1 MTDTRMR
8 VLLDNGVFSHSG
20 FAEGAVMQT
29 AVHWGDTDLVLPV
42 QGLVRKAPQENAEY
56 QSQIEALF
64 TVGRLIREGRIEAYD
79 YSEILFE
86 RMRHRT
92 EVQAYNAL
100 HGCRIHRCPPA
111 VERSRFRSST
121 NFMDTISKGGKNDQK
136 KSVKKGTTLGNA
148 NQISFF
154 KWLCTLRK
162 EHVDA
167 LISQAALIGLTAFEI
182 ESLKNV
188 DWFQF
193 LCERSESSE
202 NYPDVFHLWTAERN
216 GFDAL
221 LTLDG
226 KLQNLVSRVRN
237 EKVRKVEIKTK
248 VVRPLDLLPKLG
260 IDKPDPVPMDANR
273 FYRWRVK

>member
-1 MTDTRMR
+1 MTSTLMR
-8 VLLDNGVFSHSG
+8 VLLDNGVFSHSE
-20 FAEGAVMQT
+20 FSEGAVMQT
-29 AVHWGDTDLVLPV
+29 AVHWGDSDLVLPV
-42 QGLVRKAPQENAEY
+42 QGLVRKAPQKNAEY
-56 QSQIEALF
+56 QSQVEALF

-86 RMRHRT
+86 RMRPRT

-100 HGCRIHRCPPA
+100 QGCTIHRCPPA
-111 VERSRFRSST
+111 VERSRFRGSM
-121 NFMDTISKGGKNDQK
+121 NFIDTISKGGKNDQK
-136 KSVKKGTTLGNA
+136 KSVKKGVTLGDA
-148 NQISFF
+148 NQIAFF

-162 EHVDA
+162 EHVGA

-188 DWFQF
+188 EWFQF

-237 EKVRKVEIKTK
+237 EKVRRVEIKTK
-248 VVRPLDLLPKLG
+248 VVRPQDLLPKLG

-273 FYRWRVK
+273 FYRWRVE